1 MAQMRRI
8 WHVAVLGVIAALL
21 ATPALAA
28 ARTPRT
34 AHGSFP
40 IDDHFVIEPESTTC
54 GFPITLD
61 LTGTGSFSALL
72 DDQGLNE
79 KVHIHIRESGTLSAN
94 GIVLRDVVAEN
105 EFTDFFTLT
114 ERETGLQSRDSFLG
128 GGVVIINSGRLIWNF
143 DPNIGETVGDPLFEA
158 GQHPEV
164 EGDIAGLCAALTP
177 TT

>member
-1 MAQMRRI
+1 MHRI
-8 WHVAVLGVIAALL
+8 TRFAVLGVIAALS

-40 IDDHFVIEPESTTC
+40 IADHVVIEPDSTTC

-61 LTGTGSFSALL
+61 TTGSGSFSALL

-79 KVHIHIRESGTLSAN
+79 YVHIHIRTSGTLSAN
-94 GIVLRDVVAEN
+94 GIVLRDISVDN
-105 EFTDFFTLT
+105 LFTDFFTLT
-114 ERETGLQSRDSFLG
+114 ERETGIVFRDSFPGG
-128 GGVVIINSGRLIWNF
+128 GGVVIMDRGRLVWNF
-143 DPNIGETVGDPLFEA
+143 DPNIGETVGDPIFEA
-158 GQHPEV
+158 GPHPEL